1 MKRVLN
7 KRVLNNRVRGCKRVK
22 RVRRYER
29 EREKERCGED
39 SERKGCT

>member
-7 KRVLNNRVRGCKRVK
+7 KRVRGCKRVK

-29 EREKERCGED
+29 EREKER
-39 SERKGCT
+39 ERVVKTAREKDVPNK

>member
-7 KRVLNNRVRGCKRVK
+7 KRVVNKRVRGCKRVK

-29 EREKERCGED
+29 EGEKRRERGW
-39 SERKGCT
+39 

>member
-7 KRVLNNRVRGCKRVK
+7 KRVRGCKRVK

-29 EREKERCGED
+29 ERKGEREGGED